1 LFSLRLTNTI
11 ITTLV
16 SSGRPLLDVRILEP
30 WPDEFNKDEIAENY
44 PLFLAG
50 YEPDIRSSLGVP
62 LLQSDNVLSVLRFR
76 SRANQSYQ
84 ARHALFAQW
93 IGDQFAGVIANSLLI
108 SEHQQVESALHEA
121 EQKYRVLVENANDPI
136 VLLQDGTIVYC
147 NSAFETLIVY
157 ESEAIQDFDFV
168 KDLPLIFKNI
178 YWNTIVFG
186 CWA

>member
-1 LFSLRLTNTI
+1 M
-11 ITTLV
+11 
-16 SSGRPLLDVRILEP
+16 
-30 WPDEFNKDEIAENY
+30 
-44 PLFLAG
+44 
-50 YEPDIRSSLGVP
+50 
-62 LLQSDNVLSVLRFR
+62 
-76 SRANQSYQ
+76 
-84 ARHALFAQW
+84 
-93 IGDQFAGVIANSLLI
+93 
-108 SEHQQVESALHEA
+108 HEA